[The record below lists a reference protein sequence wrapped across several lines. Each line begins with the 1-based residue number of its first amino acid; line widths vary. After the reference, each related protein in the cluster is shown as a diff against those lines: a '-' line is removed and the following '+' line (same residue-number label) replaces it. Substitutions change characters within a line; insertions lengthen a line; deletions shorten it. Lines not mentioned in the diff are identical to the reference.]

1 MNIIEHHAFLTT
13 KNQLLMEL
21 GYFRPGHMIFLI
33 GPSGVG
39 KTTLRRAAMQAAFG
53 NPLLW
58 GRGKIPAIE
67 CFVVL
72 PQIGFFSSAFL
83 ADEMI
88 DQLNVPS
95 LNWLFEN
102 SDIPLKIE
110 RDIRANVDEAAK
122 IWPLLKRSG
131 MPERDLWKTFTRTL
145 IQRECKYVSLDQV
158 TGLLVNRKNKKP
170 SDHIEHLMSL
180 GEASG
185 IMFIMTGVARASELW
200 SIHSELRR
208 RVIPVW
214 MSPYS
219 EHSKNDLVHYLQLL
233 KTLSGKYPISQ
244 SDLLY
249 TMATDIY
256 AMTGGTI
263 GEIVK
268 LMQRASVLAAMKG
281 EAKIKKDHIQKA
293 SYSEKDLQ
301 RLWSDIAEFEIVKAT
316 ADSSLRSAQAA
327 VRWDMKKKTSAKVA

>member
-1 MNIIEHHAFLTT
+1 MNIIEHHEFLTT
-13 KNQLLMEL
+13 KTQLLMEM
-21 GYFRPGHMIFLI
+21 GHFRPGHMIFLM

-39 KTTLRRAAMQAAFG
+39 KTTLRHAAMQATFG

-58 GRGKIPAIE
+58 GRGKTPAIE

-88 DQLNVPS
+88 DQLNAPS

-102 SDIPLKIE
+102 SDIPLNVEGEIT
-110 RDIRANVDEAAK
+110 ANVDEAAK

-131 MPERDLWKTFTRTL
+131 MSERDLWKTFKRTVKE
-145 IQRECKYVSLDQV
+145 RGCKYVSLDQV

-180 GEASG
+180 GEACG

-219 EHSKNDLVHYLQLL
+219 EHNKGDLVHYLQLL
-233 KTLSGKYPISQ
+233 KTLSGKYPLSKN
-244 SDLLY
+244 DLLY

-268 LMQRASVLAAMKG
+268 LMQRAAVLAAMNGDTKL
-281 EAKIKKDHIQKA
+281 KKEHIQRA
-293 SYSEKDLQ
+293 SYNEKDL
-301 RLWSDIAEFEIVKAT
+301 RNLWGDIKEFEIVKAT
-316 ADSSLRSAQAA
+316 ADSSLRSEEVAA
-327 VRWDMKKKTSAKVA
+327 RWSLNKKATAKVA